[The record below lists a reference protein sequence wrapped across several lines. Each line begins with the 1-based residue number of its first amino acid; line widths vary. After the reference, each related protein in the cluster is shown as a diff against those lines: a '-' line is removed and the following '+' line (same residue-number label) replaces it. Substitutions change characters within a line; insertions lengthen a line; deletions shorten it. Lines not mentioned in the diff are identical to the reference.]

1 MRMMLKNLTP
11 HEINFYDRQPE
22 DGGVC
27 FATLPKPNP
36 EDVVR
41 VVAKTVDDGAVD
53 LVIGGVDVTVAKWQN
68 PDAKLGENFP
78 APEEGVLYLVSR
90 PAAAAAWKEGRTD
103 VCCPGVAVRNAEGQQ
118 IGCIGV
124 AFS

>member
-53 LVIGGVDVTVAKWQN
+53 LVIGDVDVTVAKWHN
-68 PDAKLGENFP
+68 PDAKRLKK
-78 APEEGVLYLVSR
+78 AY
-90 PAAAAAWKEGRTD
+90 
-103 VCCPGVAVRNAEGQQ
+103 
-118 IGCIGV
+118 CI
-124 AFS
+124 